1 MNKDYNNTNK
11 PNEQIFKGLPPQ
23 NIEAEQSVLGCLII
37 DKEAIIKV
45 ADFLEPED
53 FYKTSHQKIYNA
65 ILDLYNKHEPI
76 DIVSVTNKLKERK
89 QLSEV
94 GGASYLASLI
104 NLVPTS
110 SHVVN
115 YAKIVQQKRILRNL
129 ITTSYEIS
137 EMAWQENKDIES
149 LLDEAEHKL
158 FQITQKSL
166 KQDFLPLKPML
177 SKAFERIEML
187 QQGEKQFSGIP
198 TGFTE
203 LDKKLFG
210 LQPSDLIILAARPSL
225 GKTSLA
231 LDIARYAAIKEKK
244 SVGIFSLEMS
254 KEQVVDRLISAES
267 GIELWRIRTG
277 KLNSEHFEVL
287 QQGLDRLSQAPIYID
302 DNSSPN
308 IMQIRTMARR
318 LQAEKGLDLIVID
331 YLQLIVP
338 RENYNSSMVQQITE
352 ISRGLKALGRE
363 LNIPVLAVSQLSRA
377 VEQRDSK
384 IPKLSDLR
392 ESGSI
397 EQDADVVLFIYRKD
411 RDKLE
416 SELNEEEKNTA
427 EIIISKHR
435 NGPLGTVKIKFIPEL
450 TTFRNI
456 DETFNE
462 EVDETDFGWSTVE

>member
-1 MNKDYNNTNK
+1 MIAKQKDDV
-11 PNEQIFKGLPPQ
+11 NEKLPKELPPQ
-23 NIEAEQSVLGCLII
+23 NIEAEKSVLGCLMI
-37 DKEAIIKV
+37 DKEAITKI
-45 ADFLEPED
+45 ADFLEPDD
-53 FYKTSHQKIYNA
+53 FYKTAHQKIYSA
-65 ILDLYNKHEPI
+65 ILDLYSKHEPI
-76 DIVSVTNKLKERK
+76 DIVSVTNRLQAKK

-104 NLVPTS
+104 NMVPTS
-110 SHVVN
+110 SHVVA

-129 ITTSYEIS
+129 ISTAYEIG
-137 EMAWQENKDIES
+137 ELAWNESKDVEQ
-149 LLDEAEHKL
+149 LLDEAEQKL

-166 KQDFLPLKPML
+166 RQEFLPLKPML

-187 QQGEKQFSGIP
+187 HQGEKQFSGIP
-198 TGFTE
+198 TGFIE

-225 GKTSLA
+225 GKTSFA
-231 LDIARYAAIKEKK
+231 LDIARHAAVKEKK

-277 KLNSEHFEVL
+277 KLQPEDFEIL

-318 LQAEKGLDLIVID
+318 LQAEKGLDLIIID

-338 RENYNSSMVQQITE
+338 RENYNGSMVQQITE
-352 ISRGLKALGRE
+352 ISRGLKALARE
-363 LNIPVLAVSQLSRA
+363 LNVPILAVSQLSRA
-377 VEQRDSK
+377 VEQRDHK

-416 SELNEEEKNTA
+416 AELTEEEKNTA
-427 EIIISKHR
+427 EIIIAKHR
-435 NGPLGTVKIKFIPEL
+435 NGPLGTVKVKFIPEL

-456 DETFNE
+456 DETFSE
-462 EVDETDFGWSTVE
+462 EGLVDVEGDWSFVE